1 MCTGAVWWGLVVC
14 PRQLPVTAPPPPPR
28 HPPRAP
34 LSDETEVRYLS
45 HSSCSLW
52 AVYRYAALGRGADG
66 EVVVVVVVVVSASH
80 HFGHGSCV
88 FVCVCVLPV
97 SPFPRPVLTP
107 TPQVACKDALA
118 ASVPVLVQQAAVR
131 APPGRRVS
139 GTLFSFLRLGCLLVC
154 VGSCAPRRHAPL
166 PSALRLVQT
175 ITCA

>member
-1 MCTGAVWWGLVVC
+1 
-14 PRQLPVTAPPPPPR
+14 
-28 HPPRAP
+28 
-34 LSDETEVRYLS
+34 
-45 HSSCSLW
+45 
-52 AVYRYAALGRGADG
+52 
-66 EVVVVVVVVVSASH
+66 VVVVLLLASASH

-139 GTLFSFLRLGCLLVC
+139 GTFFLVFVTWLC
-154 VGSCAPRRHAPL
+154 
-166 PSALRLVQT
+166 
-175 ITCA
+175 